1 MMTMRVSKHYDYMYK
16 IEAVKL
22 ADGIGAAKAI
32 RELNLPESTLY
43 TWIRQA
49 KDGELDAGIPQK
61 PHTARRLASELVD
74 QRKKNRQL
82 EMELREKDR
91 VIACLKE
98 ATAFFAR
105 SQKK

>member
-1 MMTMRVSKHYDYMYK
+1 MRVSKHYDNQYK

-22 ADGIGAAKAI
+22 ANGIGAAKAI
-32 RELNLPESTLY
+32 KELSLPESTLY
-43 TWIRQA
+43 TWIRQS
-49 KDGELDAGIPQK
+49 KDGELDAGIPMMPQ
-61 PHTARRLASELVD
+61 TARRLATELAE
-74 QRKKNRQL
+74 QRKKNKQQ
-82 EMELREKDR
+82 EMELHEKDR